1 MKLAFSTIGCPNWSY
16 DEVVSTASD
25 LGYDGFE
32 VRGIGGEIYAPDVK
46 QFKPVA
52 TSHLFVFVVET
63 VRVGFPSSSEQQSA
77 IRRVRHPVEACILCL
92 L

>member
-32 VRGIGGEIYAPDVK
+32 VRGIGGEIYAPTSNSSNPKTLKK
-46 QFKPVA
+46 QKKN
-52 TSHLFVFVVET
+52 
-63 VRVGFPSSSEQQSA
+63 
-77 IRRVRHPVEACILCL
+77 
-92 L
+92 

>member
-32 VRGIGGEIYAPDVK
+32 VRGIGGEIYAPDV
-46 QFKPVA
+46 
-52 TSHLFVFVVET
+52 
-63 VRVGFPSSSEQQSA
+63 
-77 IRRVRHPVEACILCL
+77 
-92 L
+92 

>member
-46 QFKPVA
+46 QFKPENIEKTKEKGRCNQDCEPHGTCRRDELRKVCG
-52 TSHLFVFVVET
+52 SNEHE
-63 VRVGFPSSSEQQSA
+63 A
-77 IRRVRHPVEACILCL
+77 I
-92 L
+92 

>member
-46 QFKPVA
+46 QFKPENIEKTKEKLKSLGLGITML
-52 TSHLFVFVVET
+52 TSRSEER
-63 VRVGFPSSSEQQSA
+63 RVGKECRSRWSPY
-77 IRRVRHPVEACILCL
+77 H
-92 L
+92 